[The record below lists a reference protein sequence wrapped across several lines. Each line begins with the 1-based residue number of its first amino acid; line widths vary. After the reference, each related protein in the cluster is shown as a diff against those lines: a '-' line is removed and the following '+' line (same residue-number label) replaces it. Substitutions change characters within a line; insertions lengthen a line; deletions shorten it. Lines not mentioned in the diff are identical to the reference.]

1 MDEAVGAHPFVAGE
15 APTIADCTLFA
26 AFKHA
31 KLAEV
36 TIDPAYKSLTRWY
49 ADFRQRPSAKA

>member
-1 MDEAVGAHPFVAGE
+1 MDEAVGAHPFFAE

-36 TIDPAYKSLTRWY
+36 TIDPAYKNLTRWY
-49 ADFRQRPSAKA
+49 ADFLRRPSAKA